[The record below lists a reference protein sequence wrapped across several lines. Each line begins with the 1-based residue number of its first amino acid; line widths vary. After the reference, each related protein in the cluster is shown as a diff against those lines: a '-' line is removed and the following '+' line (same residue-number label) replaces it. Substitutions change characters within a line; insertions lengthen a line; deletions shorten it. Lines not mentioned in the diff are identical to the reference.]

1 MSKKTDAMK
10 KALVALGYGSA
21 VTEYKG
27 QTVVQV
33 LKEFAVQAE
42 CAPSVD
48 DIHAA
53 GIVGV
58 LNYIAENKGSEEHE
72 PFDLTV
78 TKTHAT
84 VTVKRLGKTI
94 TPATDILYNG
104 DVLTITAE
112 ADEGYTLSTLTV
124 NTEDIESG
132 DQVTVA
138 GHNTAIVATAEE
150 TPEADPGENA

>member
-21 VTEYKG
+21 VTDYKG
-27 QTVVQV
+27 QTVVEV

-48 DIHAA
+48 DIHAT

-58 LNYIAENKGSEEHE
+58 LKYIADNKGSEEHE

-84 VTVKRLGKTI
+84 VTVKRLGKTV
-94 TPATDILYNG
+94 TPGTDILYNG
-104 DVLTITAE
+104 DVLTITAK
-112 ADEGYTLSTLTV
+112 ADEGYTLSTLTA
-124 NTEDIESG
+124 NAEDIESG
-132 DQVTVA
+132 DKVTVE
-138 GHNTAIVATAEE
+138 GHHIAIVATA
-150 TPEADPGENA
+150 TQG